1 MPPRQ
6 VPAIRSDSEAHAW
19 LKLIKRGRKL
29 ALRVLTFP
37 TFRQHVSRREIQRF
51 VVLRIECS
59 VPSATKTLECSKKP
73 EIRNRWL

>member
-1 MPPRQ
+1 MAQ
-6 VPAIRSDSEAHAW
+6 ADKTGAET
-19 LKLIKRGRKL
+19 GT
-29 ALRVLTFP
+29 RVLTFP
-37 TFRQHVSRREIQRF
+37 TFRQHVSPREIQRF